1 MVDNAEL
8 LFIKEKE
15 FYLVIIFYQ
24 KIFHPINM
32 RSCRTFE
39 NLLCKLSCAVY
50 ERHPEA
56 VIKTKLPVWVPI
68 KGINHTVF

>member
-1 MVDNAEL
+1 
-8 LFIKEKE
+8 
-15 FYLVIIFYQ
+15 
-24 KIFHPINM
+24 M